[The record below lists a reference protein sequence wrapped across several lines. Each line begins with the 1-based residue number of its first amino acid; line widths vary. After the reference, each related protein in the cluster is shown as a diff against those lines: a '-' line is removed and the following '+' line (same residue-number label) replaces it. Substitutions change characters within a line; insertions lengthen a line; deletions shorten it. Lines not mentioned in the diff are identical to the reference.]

1 MQLSSF
7 EALPRRG
14 EDAPLSDTPI
24 RNASAEAPALQPA
37 LRTGTLTGM
46 KQAKGPTIYQRRIVV
61 GAVLC
66 VAAFALVGVRLV
78 DVTLFKAGKAA
89 AFADRAAVP
98 RGDLV
103 DRNGE
108 LLARDLPV
116 MDLYARPHAL
126 DDKDEAARGLAA
138 VTGADYARLKDGF
151 DNTKHPYV
159 LVARQLTPDVQD
171 KVMRLGLPGLEFEPG
186 TKRYYPDGRAAAQ
199 ILGVTDPDGNG
210 QSGLERGLDARLRNA
225 QAGPV
230 RTSIDMRVQYILGA
244 EVAAARRTFRAIKAG
259 GVVMNVNTGEVLAM
273 VSVPNFDPNDRRF
286 TGDDSDKNIMAGDR
300 YELGSVFKV
309 LSFALAMEDHTTTPD
324 EVFRIGNG
332 YKIGKYT
339 IHEAEAMPA
348 TYTAREVLAHSSNIG
363 TAQIALRSGGARQR
377 EFLASLGLL
386 GMLHSELPERARPL
400 FPAPANWGTIE
411 TATIGFGHGIS
422 VAPLSYIA
430 AAAVVVN
437 GGRRITPT
445 FLKHPADARGDQ
457 ILKPATSDKMRE
469 LLRYVVT
476 DGTGRKADIPG
487 YEVGGKTGSA
497 EKPRENG
504 RGYQSH
510 VLVTS
515 FFAAFPISDPRYIVF
530 VLLDT
535 PHGTKETGGTA
546 LAGLT
551 AAPLAGRVIS
561 RIAPILG
568 VPSPSHWPRAR
579 PHNGTTIGGH
589 DRDG

>member
-1 MQLSSF
+1 
-7 EALPRRG
+7 
-14 EDAPLSDTPI
+14 
-24 RNASAEAPALQPA
+24 
-37 LRTGTLTGM
+37 M
-46 KQAKGPTIYQRRIVV
+46 KQQQAPTIYQRRIVI
-61 GAVLC
+61 GAALC
-66 VAAFALVGVRLV
+66 VCAFALVGVRLV
-78 DVTLFKAGKAA
+78 DVTLFKGH
-89 AFADRAAVP
+89 RAAVFTDHDVVS

-126 DDKDEAARGLAA
+126 SDKDEAAHELADA
-138 VTGADYARLKDGF
+138 TGADYDRLKKGF
-151 DNTKHPYV
+151 VNTKYPFV
-159 LVARQLTPDVQD
+159 LIARQLTPDVQD
-171 KVMRLGLPGLEFEPG
+171 KVMHLGLPGLEFEPD
-186 TKRYYPDGRAAAQ
+186 TKRYYPHARATAQ
-199 ILGVTDPDGNG
+199 VLGVTDPDGNG
-210 QSGLERGLDARLRNA
+210 QSGLERGLDARLREA
-225 QAGPV
+225 HAVPV
-230 RTSIDMRVQYILGA
+230 VTPRSTCACSTFSTA
-244 EVAAARRTFRAIKAG
+244 EVQRARTVFRATRAG
-259 GVVMNVNTGEVLAM
+259 GIVMNCNTGEVIAI
-273 VSVPNFDPNDRRF
+273 SSAPNFDPNYRHF
-286 TGDDSDKNIMAGDR
+286 TGDDSDHNTMAGDR

-363 TAQIALRSGGARQR
+363 TAQIALRSGGVRQR
-377 EFLASLGLL
+377 EFLDSLGLL
-386 GMLHSELPERARPL
+386 HMLDSELPERARPL
-400 FPAPANWGTIE
+400 FPAANNWGEIA

-430 AAAVVVN
+430 AAAIVVN
-437 GGRRITPT
+437 GGRRIQPT
-445 FLKHPADARGDQ
+445 FLRHPEDARGEQ
-457 ILKPATSDKMRE
+457 VLKPETSAKMRE

-487 YEVGGKTGSA
+487 YDVGGKTGSA

-504 RGYQSH
+504 HGYQNH

-515 FFAAFPISDPRYIVF
+515 FFAAFPIEDPQYIVF

-535 PHGTKETGGTA
+535 PHGAAESGGGI
-546 LAGLT
+546 LAGTT

-568 VPSPSHWPRAR
+568 VVQKPLTVAARGTPS
-579 PHNGTTIGGH
+579 GGPP
-589 DRDG
+589 